1 MKKSKTAIIII
12 FILYALPIPLS
23 LASWIGTIMALAA
36 IGLEDW
42 ASVSAWVQAI
52 AAGIAMLA
60 AGTYL
65 ISYIISLIKTLKNKK
80 LSKVSLLP
88 LLHIIITILLLAVW
102 FGLNT
107 VYGT

>member
-1 MKKSKTAIIII
+1 MKKSKAAIIII

-23 LASWIGTIMALAA
+23 LASWIGTIMAIAA
-36 IGLEDW
+36 IGMEDW
-42 ASVSAWVQAI
+42 ASGSAWIQAI
-52 AAGIAMLA
+52 VAGIAMLV

-65 ISYIISLIKTLKNKK
+65 VSYIISLIKTLKNKK

-102 FGLNT
+102 FGLNK